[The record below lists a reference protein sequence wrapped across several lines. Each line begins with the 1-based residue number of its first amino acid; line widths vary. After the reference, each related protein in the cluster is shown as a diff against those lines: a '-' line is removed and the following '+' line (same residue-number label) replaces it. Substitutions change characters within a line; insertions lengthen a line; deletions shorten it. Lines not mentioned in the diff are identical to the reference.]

1 MFASMTDDDTAEIP
15 RLSLSHEASRQR
27 LVSPELDR
35 LKAAFERVSDMPE
48 HKTDERARWLELRQ
62 AAELYLRRWG

>member
-1 MFASMTDDDTAEIP
+1 MSEEQRRRASNEM
-15 RLSLSHEASRQR
+15 
-27 LVSPELDR
+27 DR

-62 AAELYLRRWG
+62 ATELYLRRWG